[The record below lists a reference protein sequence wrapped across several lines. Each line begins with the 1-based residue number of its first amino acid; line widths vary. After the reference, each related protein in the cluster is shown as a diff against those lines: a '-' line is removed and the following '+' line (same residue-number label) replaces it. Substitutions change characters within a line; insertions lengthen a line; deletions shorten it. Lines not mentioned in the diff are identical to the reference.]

1 VTPSL
6 FFFFNDNPLFSSFSD
21 LPTTYYLNDGCKKI
35 GTLNKNF
42 FEKMTNFWCNFFM
55 WVYLKPKIYF
65 NQRNNLEDLRQR
77 TCAEIKQISPDII
90 NPSVQGGNECQMV
103 GGGQFQHLH

>member
-1 VTPSL
+1 VTP

-21 LPTTYYLNDGCKKI
+21 TPSYYLNDAWKKI
-35 GTLNKNF
+35 GSLNKNF
-42 FEKMTNFWCNFFM
+42 FENMTNFWCNFFM
-55 WVYLKPKIYF
+55 WVYLKQKIYF

-90 NPSVQGGNECQMV
+90 NRSVKSGSECQMV
-103 GGGQFQHLH
+103 GG